1 IPVDNNSAFQVAAP
15 SEVDDEW
22 TQHALWG
29 FSKQKVPMPASSGHS
44 KLSLSL
50 SPTLQ
55 KAENQPFA
63 LGRNLPEFREC
74 FLRHQRK
81 TTPKTSNR
89 KS

>member
-1 IPVDNNSAFQVAAP
+1 MPVDNNNAFQVAAP

-29 FSKQKVPMPASSGHS
+29 FSKQKVPMPACSGR
-44 KLSLSL
+44 
-50 SPTLQ
+50 LQ

-63 LGRNLPEFREC
+63 LGRNLPEFRDC